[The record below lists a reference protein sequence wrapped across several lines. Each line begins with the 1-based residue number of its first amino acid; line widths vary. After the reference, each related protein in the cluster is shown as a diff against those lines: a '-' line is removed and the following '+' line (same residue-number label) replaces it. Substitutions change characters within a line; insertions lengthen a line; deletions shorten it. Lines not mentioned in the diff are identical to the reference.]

1 MSYCIGIIGGGNM
14 AEAMV
19 SGLISD
25 GYDAARIMVGDIN
38 EERLAYLRKNYQVK
52 VTIDN
57 RQIVSSSDVVILALK
72 PSVLEAV
79 LRPLQEMFSKQL
91 VISIAAGITIGKLT
105 ECIVGKLP
113 IVRVMPNTPCL
124 IREGISAI
132 AYNDLVSSEQVT
144 IAKDIFSSVGQVI
157 VTEEKFLNA
166 ITGLSGSG
174 PAYVYLIIEALADA
188 GVQVG
193 LDRNSSL
200 LLATQT
206 VIGAG
211 KMVIETGRHPAQLKD
226 AVTSPGGT
234 TIAALHVLEQG
245 KLRGTLMEAV
255 KVATKRAEE
264 LNGE

>member
-1 MSYCIGIIGGGNM
+1 LSYCIGIIGGGNM

-144 IAKDIFSSVGQVI
+144 IAKDIFSSVGNRYGRKVFKRNYGIKWQRPCICIFNNRGFSRCRSASWPGSKQLV
-157 VTEEKFLNA
+157 
-166 ITGLSGSG
+166 ITGYPDGN
-174 PAYVYLIIEALADA
+174 
-188 GVQVG
+188 
-193 LDRNSSL
+193 R
-200 LLATQT
+200 
-206 VIGAG
+206 
-211 KMVIETGRHPAQLKD
+211 RRKD
-226 AVTSPGGT
+226 G
-234 TIAALHVLEQG
+234 
-245 KLRGTLMEAV
+245 
-255 KVATKRAEE
+255 
-264 LNGE
+264 N